1 MNGLAYA
8 VRHNLWATRRLLEF
22 GQTLSPEQ
30 LELTV
35 EGTAGS
41 IRYGVVHIVSADQ
54 RYLTALGVKVTP
66 QFREAA
72 DSELAEALAAHAAN
86 EQAWEA
92 LLAAPLDLDRWHER
106 PERHDRLRR
115 VMIPAQAVHHGTD
128 HRTQVGTILL
138 HHGLELPDLSVW
150 SYAAEHGD
158 YQRDEVPPA

>member
-1 MNGLAYA
+1 MDDLAYA
-8 VRHNLWATRRLLEF
+8 IRHNLWATRRVLEF
-22 GQTLSPEQ
+22 GRTLSADQ

-41 IRYGVVHIVSADQ
+41 IRYGLVHIVSADQ
-54 RYLTALGVKVTP
+54 RYLAAVGVTVTP
-66 QFREAA
+66 KFQEAA
-72 DSELAEALAAHAAN
+72 DSDLAQALAAHAAN

-92 LLAAPLDLDRWHER
+92 LLAAPLELDRWHER

-158 YQRDEVPPA
+158 YQRDEGRPA